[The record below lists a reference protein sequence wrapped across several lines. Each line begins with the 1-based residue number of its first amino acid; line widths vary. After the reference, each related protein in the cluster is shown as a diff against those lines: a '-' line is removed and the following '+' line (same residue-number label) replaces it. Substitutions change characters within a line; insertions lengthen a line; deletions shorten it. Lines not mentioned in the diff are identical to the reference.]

1 MHNKYTLILKLLH
14 LIYGYPSL
22 PKLNFNFICT
32 DMKTKISLL
41 LFAMTLTACNFS
53 KSAKID
59 LITGLTTTGDLISC
73 DDIYLTV
80 NEQKVNSS
88 TFTYGDEFLLNFNNI
103 EGFTREN
110 ERVFPG
116 MDLYVTGLAGDTLL
130 VSKDLYKNYP
140 DGINLASLM
149 LQSKIIAATPIHS
162 NGEYTLFVKIWDKK
176 GSGTF
181 NAKLNFKVAPSDKI
195 VITPEKLSY
204 KEIYLFSNDS
214 KRVIND
220 SKIKVHEN
228 VYLLFE
234 GLSGFK
240 EVNGFVFAGL
250 SIKASDEIGEQL
262 VNYEDLFAE
271 NSEKGFSVSDI
282 YTQVSSKLVFSSFE
296 IKNPIHCKIV
306 IWDKKSDAKIS
317 TAFDLILTQ

>member
-1 MHNKYTLILKLLH
+1 
-14 LIYGYPSL
+14 
-22 PKLNFNFICT
+22 
-32 DMKTKISLL
+32 MKTKIFFL
-41 LFAMTLTACNFS
+41 LFTLTLTACNFS
-53 KSAKID
+53 KSARID
-59 LITGLTTTGDLISC
+59 LITGLTTTGDLLTC
-73 DDIYLTV
+73 DDIFLTV
-80 NEQKVNSS
+80 NGEKVNSV

-116 MDLYVTGLAGDTLL
+116 MDLIVTNLNGDTML

-149 LQSKIIAATPIHS
+149 MQSKIIAAAPIHS
-162 NGEYTLFVKIWDKK
+162 NGEYILFVKIWDKK

-181 NAKLNFKVAPSDKI
+181 NAKMNFKVAPSEKI
-195 VITPEKLSY
+195 IITPEIASY
-204 KEIYLFSNDS
+204 GEIYLFSENS

-220 SKIKVHEN
+220 SKIGLNEN

-240 EVNGFVFAGL
+240 EVNGTVFPGL

-262 VNYEDLFAE
+262 LNYEDLFAE
-271 NSEKGFSVSDI
+271 NSETGFSVSDFN
-282 YTQVSSKLVFSSFE
+282 TQVSSKLVFSSSGV
-296 IKNPIHCKIV
+296 KNPIHCKIV
-306 IWDKKSDAKIS
+306 LWDKKSAAKIS
-317 TAFDLILTQ
+317 TAFDLQLSQ

>member
-1 MHNKYTLILKLLH
+1 
-14 LIYGYPSL
+14 
-22 PKLNFNFICT
+22 
-32 DMKTKISLL
+32 MKTKIFFL
-41 LFAMTLTACNFS
+41 LFTLTLTACNFS
-53 KSAKID
+53 KSARID
-59 LITGLTTTGDLISC
+59 LITGLTTTGDLLTC
-73 DDIYLTV
+73 DDIFLTV
-80 NEQKVNSS
+80 NGEKVNSV

-116 MDLYVTGLAGDTLL
+116 MDLIVTNLNGDTML

-149 LQSKIIAATPIHS
+149 LQSKIIAAAPIHS
-162 NGEYTLFVKIWDKK
+162 NGEYILFVKIWDKK

-181 NAKLNFKVAPSDKI
+181 NAKMNFKVAPSEKI
-195 VITPEKLSY
+195 IITPEIASY
-204 KEIYLFSNDS
+204 GEIYLFSENS

-220 SKIKVHEN
+220 SKIGLNEN

-240 EVNGFVFAGL
+240 EVNGTVFPGL

-262 VNYEDLFAE
+262 LNYEDLFAE
-271 NSEKGFSVSDI
+271 NSETGFSVSDFN
-282 YTQVSSKLVFSSFE
+282 TQVSSKLVFSSSGV
-296 IKNPIHCKIV
+296 KNPIHCKIV
-306 IWDKKSDAKIS
+306 LWDKKSAAKIS
-317 TAFDLILTQ
+317 TAFDLQLSQ

>member
-1 MHNKYTLILKLLH
+1 
-14 LIYGYPSL
+14 
-22 PKLNFNFICT
+22 
-32 DMKTKISLL
+32 MKTKIFFL
-41 LFAMTLTACNFS
+41 LFTLTLTACNFS
-53 KSAKID
+53 KSARID
-59 LITGLTTTGDLISC
+59 LITGLTTTGDLLTC
-73 DDIYLTV
+73 DDIFLTV
-80 NEQKVNSS
+80 NEEKVNSV

-116 MDLYVTGLAGDTLL
+116 MDLIVTNLTGDTML

-149 LQSKIIAATPIHS
+149 LQSKITAAAPIHS

-181 NAKLNFKVAPSDKI
+181 NAKLNFKVAPSEKI
-195 VITPEKLSY
+195 VITPEVATY
-204 KEIYLFSNDS
+204 GEIYLFSEKS

-220 SKIKVHEN
+220 NKIKLNEN

-234 GLSGFK
+234 GLAGFK
-240 EVNGFVFAGL
+240 EVNGTVFPGL

-262 VNYEDLFAE
+262 LNYEDLFAD
-271 NSEKGFSVSDI
+271 NSETGFNASDFNL
-282 YTQVSSKLVFSSFE
+282 QVSSKLVFSSPE
-296 IKNPIHCKIV
+296 VKNPLHCKIV
-306 IWDKKSDAKIS
+306 LWDKKSDAKIS
-317 TAFDLILTQ
+317 TAFDLFLEQ